1 MEKEAV
7 LYLIKLVIYWSKQ
20 FFTPVA
26 LGFIGYFF
34 WESKDLFI
42 EIFNNSNIYWLISS
56 TLLWML
62 LHFSFPIFTRIIL
75 KSYELPLN
83 YKELLWI
90 HIKRLPAKYIPGGIW
105 HAVARISDYSQKG
118 IKNYNIASYL
128 VIENISIATV
138 TLILG
143 GSVVLSMIDQ
153 EKWQYI
159 IFFLIVSCSLIII
172 SLPLFLKINIFSL
185 RQPISKKYF
194 YIGILYLFIYWIIV
208 ASSFVCFLKSFPN
221 NVLSVSPITSGGIY
235 IFSWGIGFISLFSPQ
250 GIGISEY
257 ISGQLIESS
266 LDKHTFIALL
276 ASFRIII
283 FIADASTWLLLKAL
297 KYAPWLK

>member
-153 EKWQYI
+153 EIWQNI
-159 IFFLIVSCSLIII
+159 IIFLIVSSCSTIIG
-172 SLPLFLKINIFSL
+172 LPLFLKINIFSL
-185 RQPISKKYF
+185 RQPIKKKYY
-194 YIGILYLFIYWIIV
+194 YIGILYLFIYWFIV

-250 GIGISEY
+250 GIGVSEY
-257 ISGQLIESS
+257 ISGQLLETN

-283 FIADASTWLLLKAL
+283 FIADASTWLLLKTL
-297 KYAPWLK
+297 KYIPWLK

>member
-1 MEKEAV
+1 
-7 LYLIKLVIYWSKQ
+7 
-20 FFTPVA
+20 
-26 LGFIGYFF
+26 
-34 WESKDLFI
+34 
-42 EIFNNSNIYWLISS
+42 
-56 TLLWML
+56 
-62 LHFSFPIFTRIIL
+62 
-75 KSYELPLN
+75 
-83 YKELLWI
+83 
-90 HIKRLPAKYIPGGIW
+90 
-105 HAVARISDYSQKG
+105 
-118 IKNYNIASYL
+118 
-128 VIENISIATV
+128 
-138 TLILG
+138 
-143 GSVVLSMIDQ
+143 
-153 EKWQYI
+153 
-159 IFFLIVSCSLIII
+159 
-172 SLPLFLKINIFSL
+172 L
-185 RQPISKKYF
+185 RQPTSKKYY

>member
-34 WESKDLFI
+34 WESKDLFM
-42 EIFNNSNIYWLISS
+42 EIFNSSNIFWLISS

-143 GSVVLSMIDQ
+143 GSVVLSMLDQ
-153 EKWQYI
+153 ETWQYI
-159 IFFLIVSCSLIII
+159 IIFLIVSCSLTIIG
-172 SLPLFLKINIFSL
+172 LPLFLKINIFSL
-185 RQPISKKYF
+185 RQPISKKYY

>member
-1 MEKEAV
+1 MEKESI
-7 LYLIKLVIYWSKQ
+7 LYLLKHTIHWSKQ
-20 FFTPVA
+20 LFTPIA

-42 EIFNNSNIYWLISS
+42 EILNNSNSYWLIGS
-56 TLLWML
+56 TLLWMS

-75 KSYELPLN
+75 KSYGLPLN
-83 YKELLWI
+83 YKEVLWI

-128 VIENISIATV
+128 LIENISIAAV

-143 GSVVLSMIDQ
+143 GSVVLSLLNQGI
-153 EKWQYI
+153 WQYI
-159 IFFLIVSCSLIII
+159 IIILIVSCSLTIIG
-172 SLPLFLKINIFSL
+172 LPLLLKSNIFSL
-185 RQPISKKYF
+185 RQPLSKQYY
-194 YIGILYLFIYWIIV
+194 YIGILYLFIYWLIV

-221 NVLSVSPITSGGIY
+221 NILSVSPITSGGIY
-235 IFSWGIGFISLFSPQ
+235 VFSWGIGFISLFSPQ
-250 GIGISEY
+250 GIGVSEY
-257 ISGQLIESS
+257 ISGHLLEAN

-283 FIADASTWLLLKAL
+283 FIADASTWLLLKTL
-297 KYAPWLK
+297 KYKSWLK